1 MAQNYSKK
9 SSARAQRNNQT
20 QRPLLPIFIVGVV
33 VGVAGSQL
41 VPALLQNNSQ
51 IAIPGIKSDEESEIT
66 TPDFQFPNLLKG
78 AEIKIPE
85 SNSTTAED
93 ANASYFLQVGS
104 FKDKSDAESLR
115 VQLLLLNLQAFIE
128 PFKTSSGDI
137 WHRVLV
143 GPFASNS
150 ESTATRTKL
159 AENNHDSLLL
169 KRDNSKNSQ

>member
-9 SSARAQRNNQT
+9 SSASAKRNNQA
-20 QRPLLPIFIVGVV
+20 QKPMLPIFIAGVIVGI
-33 VGVAGSQL
+33 AASHI
-41 VPALLQNNSQ
+41 VPALLKDNDQ
-51 IAIPGIKSDEESEIT
+51 IANQDIAPEVPSEKT

-78 AEIKIPE
+78 AEIKVPE
-85 SNSTTAED
+85 SNQTTVQD
-93 ANASYFLQVGS
+93 SSASYFLQVGS

-150 ESTATRTKL
+150 ESTATKTKL
-159 AENNHDSLLL
+159 IKNNIDSLLL
-169 KRDNSKNSQ
+169 KRDNTNNPQ